1 MFQFKL
7 VTFSSLACSA
17 YKLYFTLHSFDDLM
31 HIMYRMTYVSTR
43 FTIGINTVT
52 DVLLFIHLQM

>member
-7 VTFSSLACSA
+7 VTFPVLHVLA
-17 YKLYFTLHSFDDLM
+17 YKLYFTLQSFDDLM
-31 HIMYRMTYVSTR
+31 QITYRMTYVSTR

>member
-1 MFQFKL
+1 MHVL
-7 VTFSSLACSA
+7 E

-31 HIMYRMTYVSTR
+31 QITYRMTYVSTR
-43 FTIGINTVT
+43 FTIGINIVT